1 MSDCEL
7 SFKMSDEEIERIK
20 EILTKDKGLKHYLL
34 KLSDNQ
40 KLDVV
45 EYKEYEKLQQ
55 RIDKAI
61 KYIKQNSKICY
72 SNKYDDNSLKILG
85 NFMWHTDKL
94 LSILQDE
101 EVE

>member
-40 KLDVV
+40 ELDVV

-61 KYIKQNSKICY
+61 NYIKSFDYKEQIDENTTI
-72 SNKYDDNSLKILG
+72 NVIDED
-85 NFMWHTDKL
+85 MERL
-94 LSILQDE
+94 LSILQGE
-101 EVE
+101 EVK